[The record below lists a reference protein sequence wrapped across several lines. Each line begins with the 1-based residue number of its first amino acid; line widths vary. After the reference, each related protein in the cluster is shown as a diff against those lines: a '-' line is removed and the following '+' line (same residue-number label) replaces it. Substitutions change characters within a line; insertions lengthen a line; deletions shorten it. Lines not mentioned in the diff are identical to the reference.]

1 MTDRQDD
8 IQPGADRRTLLKLA
22 GFGIGAAALPMAAT
36 AAGAQAPSP
45 ATAGDATAMPGMAMP
60 VASPA
65 HGPLPAGYV
74 FLNPDEAAFVE
85 AAVDTFIPADD
96 YGPAGTE
103 LGVATFV
110 DRQLDGGYGRGDRMY
125 LLGPFQLGTP
135 EQGYQL
141 PLTPSELVRTGIA
154 DVNAHVK
161 GRFGGSTFDAL
172 QPADRVTV
180 LSELEHGKIAL
191 ETVPTNTFF
200 GVFFQLVM
208 DGFFADPIYGGNK
221 GKASWKML
229 GYPGVGEMYADK
241 IEAYRNKPY
250 RADPQSIQDL
260 A

>member
-1 MTDRQDD
+1 MTERNDD
-8 IQPGADRRTLLKLA
+8 PRPEADRRTLLKLA
-22 GFGIGAAALPMAAT
+22 GFGIGAASLPLVAVAAEAQTPT
-36 AAGAQAPSP
+36 AASGDGA
-45 ATAGDATAMPGMAMP
+45 AMPGMAMP
-60 VASPA
+60 AAHPA
-65 HGPLPAGYV
+65 DVPLPAGYV

-85 AAVDTFIPADD
+85 AAVDTLIPADD

-103 LGVATFV
+103 LGVAIFV

-125 LLGPFQLGTP
+125 LLGPFQEGTP

-141 PLTPSELVRTGIA
+141 PLTPSELVRAGIA
-154 DVNAHVK
+154 DVTTHVK

-180 LSELEHGKIAL
+180 LTELEHGKIQL
-191 ETVPTNTFF
+191 DTVPTH
-200 GVFFQLVM
+200 VFFETFVQLAM

-241 IEAYRNKPY
+241 IEAFRNKPY
-250 RADPQSIQDL
+250 RVDPKSIQDM

>member
-1 MTDRQDD
+1 MTDRKD
-8 IQPGADRRTLLKLA
+8 PRPEADRRTLLKLA
-22 GFGIGAAALPMAAT
+22 GFGFGAASLPLAA
-36 AAGAQAPSP
+36 AAAADPQPPAPAP
-45 ATAGDATAMPGMAMP
+45 AEGGHGMEGMAMP
-60 VASPA
+60 AA
-65 HGPLPAGYV
+65 HAADAPLPAGYV

-110 DRQLDGGYGRGDRMY
+110 DRQLDGGYGRGYRMY
-125 LLGPFQLGTP
+125 LLGPFQQGTP

-141 PLTPSELVRTGIA
+141 PLTPAELVRAGIA

-191 ETVPTNTFF
+191 DTVPTRTFF
-200 GVFFQLVM
+200 EIFFQLAM

-229 GYPGVGEMYADK
+229 GYPGIGEMYADK
-241 IEAYRNKPY
+241 IEPYRNKPY